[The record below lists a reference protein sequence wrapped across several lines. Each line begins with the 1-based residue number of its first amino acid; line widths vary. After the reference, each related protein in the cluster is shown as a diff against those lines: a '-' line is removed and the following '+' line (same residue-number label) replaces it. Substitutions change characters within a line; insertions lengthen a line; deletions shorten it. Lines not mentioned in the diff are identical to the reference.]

1 MDGVDCASETES
13 VLSLINCQLAQQSF
27 DGLANEFTEWA
38 NSIAPK
44 RTWSKTGR
52 DTVGR
57 QKLPL
62 FVPHRAFEHVVMIA
76 AIFNA
81 TVDVDVGIN
90 KFSPLIFTLFEVQQ
104 HFISYKYCPIQ
115 SRTMDTSTT
124 TTNTIVDGLRDE
136 TQDTKKGPSILHPT
150 VIKHK
155 VNIKRENEE
164 KKFESEPPEN
174 NNEDTLNKSEEN
186 VECNDDTGIHG
197 PAEHIGCGKPN
208 NHLEQVEHKAPIGIV
223 ENSGVNEETPPQ
235 PMDGSKEEGDNLT
248 LIRASDEKTNGPDGS
263 LYPTIFIWGL
273 LILLLF
279 FFITRIWCNSSSCP
293 NPCTPQQTVYSRG
306 PTEKAMRPNVG
317 ATYQ

>member
-52 DTVGR
+52 DTTCVSYES
-57 QKLPL
+57 KTSNLMA
-62 FVPHRAFEHVVMIA
+62 VA
-76 AIFNA
+76 
-81 TVDVDVGIN
+81 
-90 KFSPLIFTLFEVQQ
+90 SEVLEY

-235 PMDGSKEEGDNLT
+235 PMDGSKEG
-248 LIRASDEKTNGPDGS
+248 G
-263 LYPTIFIWGL
+263 TI
-273 LILLLF
+273 
-279 FFITRIWCNSSSCP
+279 SH
-293 NPCTPQQTVYSRG
+293 
-306 PTEKAMRPNVG
+306 
-317 ATYQ
+317 